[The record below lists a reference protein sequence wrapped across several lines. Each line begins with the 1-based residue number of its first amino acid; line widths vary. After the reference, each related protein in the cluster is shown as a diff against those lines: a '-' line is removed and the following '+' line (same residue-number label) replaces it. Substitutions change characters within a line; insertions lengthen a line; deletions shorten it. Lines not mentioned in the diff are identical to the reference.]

1 MNNSASLNPIFNILN
16 LECTL
21 SYIWCYTWFY
31 PTEVTEY
38 KVFKMWSSYK
48 VGTNS
53 TPLPTLAG
61 RHPFT
66 QHSHLRMGAGPVGFV
81 EVKLPQG
88 MRCWKK
94 RCLFLALGVDHVAP
108 VLERKGD
115 FHTRLP
121 SLSWGSPAVLR
132 SHTPSPP
139 SVVVEGNPGWAH
151 ITAKVQS
158 WPVKEREIEHLTTK
172 HALACW
178 AVVLLDCHL
187 SPPDPSPPHSLTHT
201 NVPT

>member
-94 RCLFLALGVDHVAP
+94 RCLFLALGVDQVAP

-115 FHTRLP
+115 FHTWLP
-121 SLSWGSPAVLR
+121 SQLR
-132 SHTPSPP
+132 KPCSVEEPHSIPTLCGGGRPP
-139 SVVVEGNPGWAH
+139 W
-151 ITAKVQS
+151 
-158 WPVKEREIEHLTTK
+158 
-172 HALACW
+172 
-178 AVVLLDCHL
+178 L
-187 SPPDPSPPHSLTHT
+187 SPHHS
-201 NVPT
+201 